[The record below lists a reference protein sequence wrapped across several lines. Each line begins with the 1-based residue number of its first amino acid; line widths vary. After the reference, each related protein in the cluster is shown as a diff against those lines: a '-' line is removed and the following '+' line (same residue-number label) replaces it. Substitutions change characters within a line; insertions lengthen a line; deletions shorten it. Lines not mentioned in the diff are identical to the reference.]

1 MATLARVR
9 DVLLLRTISGRD
21 RRAVIIGLAVLLP
34 ALLWIVAVRPYRTAM
49 ADLNQRVDTERA
61 LLEREEAL
69 IAAAPDLPILAGQAR
84 EHSARATE
92 RLVSAANLPLAEAEV
107 TAFLQDVALL
117 SRVLL
122 QEVRS
127 VDAPRGEEESTG
139 TIRPIRLAVRGESD
153 MEGVLTFLQRIES
166 SPLLLRVAELSIE
179 PSVQRGE
186 EARPDGAVLID
197 LVVHAFVPADFERPT
212 VSQDGSS

>member
-1 MATLARVR
+1 MTALTRLR

-21 RRAVIIGLAVLLP
+21 RRAVVIGLAVLLP
-34 ALLWIVAVRPYRTAM
+34 ALLWVSAVRPYRAAM
-49 ADLNQRVDTERA
+49 SSLNDRVETERA

-69 IAAAPDLPILAGQAR
+69 IAAAPDLPGLAGQAR
-84 EHSARATE
+84 ERSARATE
-92 RLVSAANLPLAEAEV
+92 RLVSAANMPLAEAEV

-127 VDAPRGEEESTG
+127 VEPPRGEEEPTG
-139 TIRPIRLAVRGESD
+139 ALRPLRLAVRGESD
-153 MEGVLTFLQRIES
+153 LEGVLTFLQRLET
-166 SPLLLRVAELSIE
+166 SPLLLRIAELSIE

-186 EARPDGAVLID
+186 EARADGAVRID
-197 LVVHAFVPADFERPT
+197 IILHAFVPAAIERPSNT
-212 VSQDGSS
+212 QEGSS